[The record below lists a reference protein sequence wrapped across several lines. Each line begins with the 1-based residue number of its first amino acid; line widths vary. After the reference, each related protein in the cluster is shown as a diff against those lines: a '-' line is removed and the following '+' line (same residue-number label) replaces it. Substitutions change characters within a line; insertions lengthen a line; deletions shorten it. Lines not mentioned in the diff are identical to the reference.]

1 MLRKEGAD
9 DRNSGQIYLAV
20 VQSVLIYGSET
31 WVMTPHIGRCLGRF
45 HHWVAHRLTWR
56 KPRRGQE
63 IVWVY
68 TPLEDAMAEARL
80 QEVKTYVSRLQN
92 TVTQFITTRPIM
104 DLCMAAE
111 CRPG

>member
-1 MLRKEGAD
+1 MLYRV
-9 DRNSGQIYLAV
+9 V
-20 VQSVLIYGSET
+20 VQLVLLFVLET
-31 WVMTPHIGRCLGRF
+31 CIKNLHIEKTLGIF
-45 HHWVAHRLTWR
+45 HHWVAHSLTWR

-68 TPLEDAMAEARL
+68 TPLEDAMSEARL

-92 TVTQFITTRPIM
+92 TVTQFIATRPIM

-111 CRPG
+111 RRPE